1 MTHYRL
7 TPLKPGG
14 WHRLGLL
21 AALGLVPLTVMLW
34 TTDAFGGGEI
44 GVQSALIFLGCGL
57 VLVALL
63 SFGLGWAFRGFAV
76 RTHAEGEDED
86 RDHGRPRG
94 TPAPHAVPSHAPA
107 AKKAAAHH

>member
-7 TPLKPGG
+7 TPLKGAG

-21 AALGLVPLTVMLW
+21 AAIAFAPITVMLW

-44 GVQSALIFLGCGL
+44 GVQSALIFYGCAL

-63 SFGLGWAFRGFAV
+63 SFGLGWVFKGFAV
-76 RTHAEGEDED
+76 RTHAEGEEDE
-86 RDHGRPRG
+86 RERPHR
-94 TPAPHAVPSHAPA
+94 PAPA
-107 AKKAAAHH
+107 AHAAPTGKKAAAHH